1 MSDSLTQKRLSFLE
15 KAGYSLGDMGANL
28 VFQLLMSFQFIFFTG
43 VMGLSAGAAGTL
55 FLVGRFFDAFTDPM
69 MGIVADR
76 TKTRWGRFR
85 PWLVWSAL
93 PFAGIFWMTFTS
105 PGWEPTMQTVYAC
118 IMYFLLMGIY
128 TVNNV
133 PYCALNGVMTGDPDE
148 RTVLSSYRFVATVVA
163 QMLVQV
169 FTWPLVAK
177 FGGGDDARGWSIT
190 IGIFAILSIF
200 LFIITFFS
208 VRERVVPDPNQ
219 ETSAKQDV
227 KDAFNNR
234 PWVILFSATLV
245 IFIML
250 VVRGGSVGIYT
261 EKIVDQ
267 LALKSFLEGL
277 GLVTPA
283 TADLGGFQVVLNAF
297 GLLIN
302 TEGSNIHNVAF
313 AFFNLMGIPTTLFGV
328 VMSKPLSYKFG
339 KRSVFVVCLL
349 LTAVS
354 TAALFFI
361 PRDNIGLMFLQGL
374 SWGLAYGPTIPLLW
388 SMIGD
393 AADYSEWKTGRRATG
408 FAYAGVVFALKFGL
422 GVGGFIQGM
431 ILSGYGYDATAPLTD
446 SGTMGVRMVTTIY
459 PALFIIVAAAIL
471 FFYPINHELNLQIAK
486 ELEERRS
493 KFGKEEPA

>member
-1 MSDSLTQKRLSFLE
+1 
-15 KAGYSLGDMGANL
+15 
-28 VFQLLMSFQFIFFTG
+28 
-43 VMGLSAGAAGTL
+43 
-55 FLVGRFFDAFTDPM
+55 
-69 MGIVADR
+69 
-76 TKTRWGRFR
+76 
-85 PWLVWSAL
+85 
-93 PFAGIFWMTFTS
+93 
-105 PGWEPTMQTVYAC
+105 
-118 IMYFLLMGIY
+118 
-128 TVNNV
+128 
-133 PYCALNGVMTGDPDE
+133 MTGDPDE
-148 RTVLSSYRFVATVVA
+148 RTVLSSYRFVAMTMA
-163 QMLVQV
+163 QLLVQV

-190 IGIFAILSIF
+190 VGIFAILSIF

-219 ETSAKQDV
+219 QSSAKQDI
-227 KDAFNNR
+227 KDAFNNK
-234 PWVILFSATLV
+234 PWIILFSATLV

-283 TADLGGFQVVLNAF
+283 SGELSGFQVVLNAF

-302 TEGSNIHNVAF
+302 VEGSNIHNVAF

-328 VMSKPLSYKFG
+328 VISKPLSTKFG
-339 KRSVFVVCLL
+339 KRGVFVVCLL

-354 TAALFFI
+354 TASLFII
-361 PRDNIGLMFLQGL
+361 PRDNIGLMFIQGL

-393 AADYSEWKTGRRATG
+393 AADYGEWQNGRRATG
-408 FAYAGVVFALKFGL
+408 FAFAGVVFALKFGL
-422 GVGGFIQGM
+422 GVGGFVQGM
-431 ILSGYGYDATAPLTD
+431 ILSGYGYDASAPITE

-459 PALFIIVAAAIL
+459 PALFIVIAAVIL
-471 FFYPINHELNLQIAK
+471 FFYPISHELNLRIAN
-486 ELEERRS
+486 ELEERR
-493 KFGKEEPA
+493 KGFGKVDPVQ